1 MASQK
6 IIVAFLVTSALVLSV
21 MLIVLPQHP
30 QSANASMVSS
40 NRDYILIT
48 SDEPGGSNEF
58 VSVIDTKVWKMMVYQ
73 ISNNKIVPV
82 SRHPNLAS
90 VFVAPH

>member
-30 QSANASMVSS
+30 QTASASMSS
-40 NRDYILIT
+40 IGRDYILLT
-48 SDEPGGSNEF
+48 SDETGSGSEF
-58 VSVIDTKVWKMMVYQ
+58 INVIDTRALKMVVYQ
-73 ISNNKIVPV
+73 VQGDKITPLNIANLNNAFIVPK
-82 SRHPNLAS
+82 
-90 VFVAPH
+90 